1 MQAASHFQFTR
12 RPSDAGL
19 LVHALR
25 NSVPRVRPARKALA
39 MRATWHSVSIEREH
53 LRAFN
58 AACHVRRAQEVPIL
72 YPMTLVY
79 PPLLRLLSSGAA
91 PMPLFFAL
99 NTKLSVRQSAALAEG
114 DRLDIDLA
122 AADVRQVDKGL
133 ELDVQ
138 ASVRRGPDL
147 VWESLLTF
155 YYRGR
160 FDDVARS
167 AASDALP
174 EIAAAGAQHEWD
186 IPAKGGFR
194 FGRLC
199 GDTNPLHYGKAYAK
213 AFGFERDFAQPLL
226 VLGQALSR
234 LAGPQPGLPARLDAR
249 LKAPV
254 YYERELKMLVAQ
266 IPQGIRFDVYCNPNS
281 RPSIC
286 AVWNESPPA
295 A

>member
-1 MQAASHFQFTR
+1 MRAASHFEFTR

-25 NSVPRVRPARKALA
+25 NSLPRVRPVAKALA
-39 MRATWHSVSIEREH
+39 MRATWSGVCIERAH
-53 LRAFN
+53 LQAFN
-58 AACHVRRAQEVPIL
+58 AACHVRAPEAVPIL

-99 NTKLSVRQSAALAEG
+99 NTKLSVRQSLALAAG

-122 AADVRQVDKGL
+122 AAHVRQVDKGL

-138 ASVRRGPDL
+138 ASVRRGEEP
-147 VWESLLTF
+147 VWDSVLTF

-160 FDDVARS
+160 FDAVDR
-167 AASDALP
+167 AAPSDALP
-174 EIAAAGAQHEWD
+174 EIASAGAQHDWV

-254 YYERELKMLVAQ
+254 YYEHQLKMLVAQ
-266 IPQGIRFDVYCNPNS
+266 TPHGRRFDIYCVPNS

-286 AVWNESPPA
+286 ALWDEPRPA